1 MEPTEPSDN
10 LVGGVWVWVAGGKGR
25 VCMSAFPV
33 GAGRR
38 PRSSLGRGRGAAL
51 AMLAQSSRG
60 WSGRSEVQVGGAC
73 RQGCLVHQPPWVS
86 FGHWAREPLRVSL
99 AGQSEGSGS

>member
-25 VCMSAFPV
+25 VCVSAFPV

-73 RQGCLVHQPPWVS
+73 RQGCLCTSRP
-86 FGHWAREPLRVSL
+86 
-99 AGQSEGSGS
+99 GSALGTGPASP